1 MTTTNVSTFGGGGEL
16 SELEDATP
24 SREAADLRGTV
35 ALVTG
40 GNQGIGRA
48 ICSRMARDGFQVIA
62 ADLKLSPSPPSRDE
76 VVTLEPGVRGR
87 LLDVTK
93 PTEVAGLVSWI
104 EKNVG
109 PLTVLVNNAGI
120 MTVCPLLQ
128 LTEKDLREVFEVNF
142 FGTFFCTQA
151 VAPLMV
157 ERRGGR
163 IVNIASIAGKGGR
176 PKFPS
181 YAASKAA
188 VLNLTQSYALTLAP
202 YNITVNAVC
211 PGIVHTSLWDHLDR
225 ELSVLEG
232 VAQGEALRRRI
243 AQIPLQRPESVDDV
257 ANFVS
262 YLVSPQGAYI
272 TGQGINVDGGLEFH

>member
-1 MTTTNVSTFGGGGEL
+1 MKTNTVSASGPGGQP
-16 SELEDATP
+16 SEFQEIIP
-24 SREAADLRGTV
+24 SREALNLGGTV

-48 ICSRMARDGFQVIA
+48 ICGRLARDGFQVIA
-62 ADLKLSPSPPSRDE
+62 ADLQLSPSPPSRDE
-76 VVTLEPGVRGR
+76 AVMLESGVTGR

-93 PTEVAGLVSWI
+93 PAEVAELVTWI
-104 EKNVG
+104 ENDLG
-109 PLTVLVNNAGI
+109 PITVLVNNAGI
-120 MTVCPLLQ
+120 MTVSSLLQ

-151 VAPLMV
+151 VAPRMV
-157 ERRGGR
+157 KRRCGR

-176 PKFPS
+176 PKFAS

-202 YNITVNAVC
+202 YTITVNAVC
-211 PGIVHTSLWDHLDR
+211 PGIVRTSLWEQLDR
-225 ELSVLEG
+225 ALSALEG
-232 VAQGEALRRRI
+232 VAQGEALRRRVS
-243 AQIPLQRPESVDDV
+243 QIPLQRLESVDDV